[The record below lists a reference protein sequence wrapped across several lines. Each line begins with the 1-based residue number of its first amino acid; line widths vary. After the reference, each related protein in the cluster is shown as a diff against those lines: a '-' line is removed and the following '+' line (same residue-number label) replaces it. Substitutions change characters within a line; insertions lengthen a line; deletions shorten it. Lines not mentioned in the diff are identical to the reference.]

1 MKLRHITLKLF
12 LLSQVLIS
20 AQNLPSAKT
29 NGSIVRSQ
37 KTANALGLFHIGVA
51 SGDPT
56 DQSVVIWTHLLGDS
70 VNDVS
75 GIYLIA
81 LDTGFTQV
89 VHSGSFTT
97 GAQMNYSVKVNVSN
111 LNPDTHYYYYF
122 SALNENSLTG
132 RTKTAPSTTPS
143 EGSLRFA
150 VLSCQN
156 YEHGYFNI
164 LGEFAKLNDLDAV
177 VHLGDYIYEYGKD
190 SNSIG
195 REHGPNEVITL
206 EDYRNRYE
214 LYKTDP
220 DLIRIHQQYPFI
232 QVWDDHEVA
241 NNAWKD
247 GADNHNPNTEGPWN
261 VRKSAG
267 YRAFYEY
274 QPMWPGQDSSVYRSI
289 SYGPLAE
296 IMLLDTRFVGRE
308 KQIYDVT
315 DSLVYVT
322 NRTLLGG
329 QQLNW
334 FKNKLNTSTAQ
345 WKLVANQVYFS
356 PFHIGWAAVPPY
368 TANQLENVG
377 LDSWDGYPMERKKIL
392 NHIASNQI
400 DDVVILTGDIHA
412 AFANEVADPVNDTGN
427 GYAPVANYDPITG
440 MGAGAVEFVTPSISS
455 DNFDELFNPFIAA
468 FIESKFNTPLPNGNA
483 PNPHTKFL
491 DMDRHGGFI
500 LSVDSSKAQADYYF
514 VDTRLAPSDSM
525 YFETG
530 LNVSK
535 GTHLLNLTGTNYPA
549 KGSQAIPAPL
559 KPRTYLI
566 GLDENAIPEINL
578 NLYPNPAKDVLNI
591 KCKEFAGKQLDIK
604 VYDLSGKTIRFIRL
618 KKFNGSLKLKLADYP
633 PGNYFISFERKDE
646 THIRKI
652 QIVR

>member
-1 MKLRHITLKLF
+1 MKLRHITLTFFLF
-12 LLSQVLIS
+12 MICAAS
-20 AQNLPSAKT
+20 AQILTQNPSSGQ
-29 NGSIVRSQ
+29 NVRTQ
-37 KTANALGLFHIGVA
+37 KTANSLGLFYLGVA
-51 SGDPT
+51 SGDPKG
-56 DQSVVIWTHLLGDS
+56 QSVVIWTKVLGDS
-70 VNDVS
+70 TNDVN
-75 GIYLIA
+75 GIYLVA

-97 GAQMNYSVKVNVSN
+97 GPQLNYAVKVNVN
-111 LNPDTHYYYYF
+111 GLNPDTYYYYYF

-132 RTKTAPSTTPS
+132 RTKTAPTNAPAS
-143 EGSLRFA
+143 GNLKFA

-164 LGEFAKLNDLDAV
+164 LGEFAKYNELDAV

-190 SNSIG
+190 TNTIG
-195 REHGPNEVITL
+195 REHGPSEVISL
-206 EDYRNRYE
+206 SQYRERYE

-247 GADNHNPNTEGPWN
+247 GADNHNPSTEGPWN

-267 YRAFYEY
+267 YKTFYEY
-274 QPMWPGQDSSVYRSI
+274 QPMWPGQDSSVYRNV

-296 IMLLDTRFVGRE
+296 LVLLDTRFVGRE

-315 DSLVYVT
+315 DSLVYDA
-322 NRTLLGG
+322 NRTLLGT
-329 QQLNW
+329 QQYNW
-334 FKNKLNTSTAQ
+334 FTNQLSASTAQ
-345 WKLVANQVYFS
+345 WKLVANQVFFS

-368 TANQLENVG
+368 SANQLENVG

-392 NHIASNQI
+392 NHIATNQI

-427 GYAPVANYDPITG
+427 GYAPVANYDPLTG
-440 MGAGAVEFVTPSISS
+440 AGAGAVEFVTPSISS
-455 DNFDELFNPFIAA
+455 DNFDELFSPFIAA
-468 FIESKFNTPLPNGNA
+468 VIEARFNTPLPNGNI

-500 LSVDSSKAQADYYF
+500 LSLDSNKAQADYYF

-530 LNVSK
+530 VNVLK
-535 GTHLLNLTGTNYPA
+535 GTHVLNLTGSKYPTMTNPP
-549 KGSQAIPAPL
+549 IPAPL
-559 KPRTYLI
+559 QPRSTLI
-566 GLDENAIPEINL
+566 GINESGIPEINL
-578 NLYPNPAKDVLNI
+578 KLYPNPAKDILNI
-591 KCKEFAGKQLDIK
+591 ECKAFAGRAYVIRI
-604 VYDLSGKTIRFIRL
+604 YDLSGKVFKHMRL
-618 KKFNGSLKLKLADYP
+618 KKLSGSLKLKLEDVP
-633 PGNYFISFERKDE
+633 VGNYFISFELGSE

>member
-75 GIYLIA
+75 GIYLVA

-143 EGSLRFA
+143 EGSLKFA